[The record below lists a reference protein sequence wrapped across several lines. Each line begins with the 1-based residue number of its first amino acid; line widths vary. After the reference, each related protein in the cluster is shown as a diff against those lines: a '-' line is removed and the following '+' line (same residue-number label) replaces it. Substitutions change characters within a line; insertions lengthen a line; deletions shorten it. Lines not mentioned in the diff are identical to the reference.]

1 MLQGAQLAR
10 GVAYLGQ
17 HFGRHSEQ
25 LAQPGAEAGLAQRVE
40 LRARRGRRI
49 GGKARAEA
57 VTEERVDR
65 AHAQRPGL
73 ERVRHGLVVLE
84 QPGQLGGG
92 EVGVE
97 GEATELLDLGLMV
110 AEAIQHELGALVLPH
125 HDRAERLAG
134 LGVPGEHR
142 LALMV
147 ESTGHYLLGRAGQQL
162 GDGLDHDGQH
172 LLAVLLDPARLGMAI
187 DLVAAGLGHG
197 TQLLV
202 EQRRLDSGG
211 PLVDAEQQ
219 HPRFLPH
226 PSLSTAARCG

>member
-1 MLQGAQLAR
+1 MDVTLDELKKRLGEEGLAVVDVRSKLEYDGVAQAACDPRHGHIQGAR
-10 GVAYLGQ
+10 NI
-17 HFGRHSEQ
+17 
-25 LAQPGAEAGLAQRVE
+25 P
-40 LRARRGRRI
+40 
-49 GGKARAEA
+49 
-57 VTEERVDR
+57 
-65 AHAQRPGL
+65 L
-73 ERVRHGLVVLE
+73 ETLLE
-84 QPGQLGGG
+84 W
-92 EVGVE
+92 
-97 GEATELLDLGLMV
+97 
-110 AEAIQHELGALVLPH
+110 
-125 HDRAERLAG
+125 AERLAG

-172 LLAVLLDPARLGMAI
+172 LLAVLPHPARLGMAI